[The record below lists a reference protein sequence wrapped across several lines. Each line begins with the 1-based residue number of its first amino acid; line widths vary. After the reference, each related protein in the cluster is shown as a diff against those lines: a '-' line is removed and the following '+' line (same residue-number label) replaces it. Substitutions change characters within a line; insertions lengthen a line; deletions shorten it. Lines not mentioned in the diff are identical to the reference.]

1 MSELNIQANNFFNS
15 IDSIPSVNF
24 PPIIVADNFRT
35 PENIGSIIRLAGSI
49 GCKEVFVTDTNKN
62 EIRISKIKKT
72 ATTAFNSVKL
82 TFITTNELLSSKIPS
97 NYTSVA
103 IETAPNAENIFTTN
117 LPNKIIFFFGNEAFG
132 VSKQI
137 LDFCQKTVYIPL
149 PGDVKSLNVTHA
161 AAISLFEWYRKT
173 IIR

>member
-15 IDSIPSVNF
+15 IENIPSVNF

-35 PENIGSIIRLAGSI
+35 PENIGSIIRLAGSM

-62 EIRISKIKKT
+62 DVRLSKIKKT

-82 TFITTNELLSSKIPS
+82 TFVTTEELLLSKLPS

-117 LPNKIIFFFGNEAFG
+117 LPNKIIIFLGNEAFG
-132 VSKQI
+132 ISRQI
-137 LDFCQKTVYIPL
+137 LDFCKKTVYIPL
-149 PGDVKSLNVTHA
+149 PGNVKSLNVTHA
-161 AAISLFEWYRKT
+161 AAISLFEWYRQTSIK
-173 IIR
+173 